1 MKKIVEKVGIVF
13 LSFLMTFAL
22 SSCGGDGNDATEDEQ
37 QFSKTDVAVTGKATD
52 IGMTYATI
60 NGYVNFE
67 RIPYSISSLEIG
79 IEVSTD
85 ETFPDSNSRYIGI
98 NAIEGNKFTA
108 DIQGLNFS
116 TTYYYRTFVKSN
128 SLYFYGRTQSFA
140 TKELKASVAVS
151 DAEGITFTSA
161 NVTLDLSKVSFSASE
176 TMFVGLAYSEDKQLL
191 NLDSLID
198 VDEIRGVD
206 FAFDTTC
213 ADLTEKK
220 VTTSIKELKPGH
232 TYYYCA
238 YLAVGRKVVS
248 SEVKSFS
255 TLQFQSQQLIT
266 NNVIDV
272 ALTTAKVSGT
282 TTLAERLASIYPAG
296 TQITYGISYT
306 QERAYPDWTDD
317 DFEEHTLLGYLEMV
331 APLEGG
337 SFTAEL
343 TRLQPNTTYLYRAYI
358 RIGNTD
364 ILAGA
369 VKRFTT
375 KSVDDYMS
383 TEVREVGVTST
394 TIVGKSMLKGLYS
407 NVQYTLNY
415 RIKGDDWTHT
425 VPMAVQGDS
434 ISVTLST
441 YYSKEYEYWV
451 SVQAD
456 GKSMETGVNT
466 FKTLDPRDFI
476 TLHAAANVTAN
487 SAVLTFSV
495 DPKYCDDN
503 PSGHFYYGLTK
514 ENISN
519 LVNARANGTTATA
532 TLSNLRPGTTY
543 YYRAQVLFTLGVGY
557 ADWFYSDIKSFTTLN
572 K

>member
-37 QFSKTDVAVTGKATD
+37 QFSKTDVAVTGKTTD

-206 FAFDTTC
+206 FAFDTT
-213 ADLTEKK
+213 
-220 VTTSIKELKPGH
+220 
-232 TYYYCA
+232 
-238 YLAVGRKVVS
+238 
-248 SEVKSFS
+248 
-255 TLQFQSQQLIT
+255 
-266 NNVIDV
+266 
-272 ALTTAKVSGT
+272 
-282 TTLAERLASIYPAG
+282 
-296 TQITYGISYT
+296 
-306 QERAYPDWTDD
+306 
-317 DFEEHTLLGYLEMV
+317 
-331 APLEGG
+331 
-337 SFTAEL
+337 
-343 TRLQPNTTYLYRAYI
+343 
-358 RIGNTD
+358 
-364 ILAGA
+364 
-369 VKRFTT
+369 
-375 KSVDDYMS
+375 
-383 TEVREVGVTST
+383 
-394 TIVGKSMLKGLYS
+394 
-407 NVQYTLNY
+407 
-415 RIKGDDWTHT
+415 
-425 VPMAVQGDS
+425 
-434 ISVTLST
+434 
-441 YYSKEYEYWV
+441 
-451 SVQAD
+451 
-456 GKSMETGVNT
+456 
-466 FKTLDPRDFI
+466 
-476 TLHAAANVTAN
+476 
-487 SAVLTFSV
+487 
-495 DPKYCDDN
+495 
-503 PSGHFYYGLTK
+503 
-514 ENISN
+514 
-519 LVNARANGTTATA
+519 
-532 TLSNLRPGTTY
+532 
-543 YYRAQVLFTLGVGY
+543 
-557 ADWFYSDIKSFTTLN
+557 
-572 K
+572 